1 MVQDNIMAQ
10 QHYYSEKQTSELK
23 LKKINAV
30 LREKEFEFY
39 TGSGVFSPK
48 RVDPATILLINKS
61 VVKEEDKVLD
71 LCAGYGPVGIAIK
84 KIFPKTDVYLTDVN
98 KRAIH
103 LAKKNARLN
112 KVKLT
117 VKSGNLYEPYKDEK
131 FDVILVNPPIA
142 AGRKICFKI
151 IEDAKQYLKNGGTL
165 QLVARHQKGGKQLE
179 KKMQEVFGNID
190 VLSKKSGFRVYL
202 SKN

>member
-1 MVQDNIMAQ
+1 MAQ
-10 QHYYSEKQTSELK
+10 QHYYSEKPTSELK
-23 LKKINAV
+23 LKKIKAI

-84 KIFPKTDVYLTDVN
+84 KIFPKADVYLTDVN

-112 KVKLT
+112 KVKVT
-117 VKSGNLYEPYKDEK
+117 VKSGDLYVPYKDEK
-131 FDVILVNPPIA
+131 FDVILVNPPMA

-151 IEDAKQYLKNGGTL
+151 IEDAKKHLKKDGTL

-179 KKMQEVFGNID
+179 KKMQEVFGD
-190 VLSKKSGFRVYL
+190 TEVLSKKSGFRVYL

>member
-1 MVQDNIMAQ
+1 MAQ
-10 QHYYSEKQTSELK
+10 QHYYSEKPTSELK
-23 LKKINAV
+23 LKKIKAI

-84 KIFPKTDVYLTDVN
+84 KIFPKADVYLTDVN

-112 KVKLT
+112 KVKVT
-117 VKSGNLYEPYKDEK
+117 VKSGDLYVPYKDEK
-131 FDVILVNPPIA
+131 FDVILVNPPMA

-151 IEDAKQYLKNGGTL
+151 IEDAKKHLKKDGTL

-179 KKMQEVFGNID
+179 KKMREVFGNMG